1 MGCGGAFLLSQAHTR
16 FQTETQQSGHWVQLS
31 WGKMEAGSGISYM
44 ITSQQLQSTALGIV
58 PFYFQREYNVGPIP
72 LFLFLLSVITLPES
86 E

>member
-31 WGKMEAGSGISYM
+31 WGKMEAASG
-44 ITSQQLQSTALGIV
+44 TSQQLQSTALGIV
-58 PFYFQREYNVGPIP
+58 PFYFQCEYNVGPIP